1 MKLHFLGTGGGRFVT
16 ASQDRRT
23 AGIILESDGTA
34 IYIDPGPGA
43 LVHSQSFETE
53 KLDGLIVSHAHL
65 DHYSDAE
72 ALIEKITQLHE
83 NPCILAG
90 SESVLNGHGDI
101 EKSVSE
107 YHKNMCSKIYN
118 LSEEDTEIVGLE
130 IEAQEMFHTDPKC
143 VGLKIS
149 DGEKKFGFWTDSS
162 FSDELLEFYKDC
174 DTLIINCHRP
184 KNAGLRGYTSL
195 DDVPDIVESSNAS
208 TAIITHFGQKFLDSD
223 MEEQE
228 AWIKDQ
234 LDEKVIFAEDD
245 MVFPGDRKLDSF

>member
-16 ASQDRRT
+16 ASQNRKT
-23 AGIILESDGTA
+23 AGMILETEDTM

-53 KLDGLIVSHAHL
+53 KIDGIVVSHSHL
-65 DHYSDAE
+65 DHDNDAE

-83 NPCILAG
+83 NPCIIAG

-107 YHKNMCSKIYN
+107 YHKSMCSKVYN
-118 LSEEDTEIVGLE
+118 LSEEEAEIGGLE

-149 DGEKKFGFWTDSS
+149 DREKKFGFWTDTG
-162 FSDELLEFYKDC
+162 FSDELLDFYEDC

-184 KNAGLRGYTSL
+184 RNANLRGYTSL
-195 DDVPDIVESSNAS
+195 DEVPDIVKSSDAS
-208 TAIITHFGQKFLDSD
+208 TAIITHFGKKFLDSD
-223 MEEQE
+223 MEEE
-228 AWIKDQ
+228 KAWIKEQ
-234 LDEKVIFAEDD
+234 LDKKVIFAEDG
-245 MVFPGDRKLDSF
+245 MTFPGDRKLDSF